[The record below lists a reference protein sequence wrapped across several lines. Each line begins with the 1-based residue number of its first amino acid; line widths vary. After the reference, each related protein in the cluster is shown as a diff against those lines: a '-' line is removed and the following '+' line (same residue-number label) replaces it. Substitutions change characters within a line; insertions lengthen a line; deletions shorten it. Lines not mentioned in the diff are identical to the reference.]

1 MKNNNRR
8 KQGIMYSTNPN
19 FEYIYEDNN
28 IKTLAPNEQNLKIC
42 VEKKK
47 AGKIAVIIKGYIG
60 SNDDINALSKL
71 LKTKCATGGS
81 SKNGQIIIQGN
92 LREKVMTILKEEGY
106 NFKIVGG

>member
-81 SKNGQIIIQGN
+81 SKNGQIILQGN
-92 LREKVMTILKEEGY
+92 LREKVITILKEEGY